1 MEINNA
7 LARTKVLLS
16 PAGSM
21 RHLVHRARHRQRE
34 IMKKPHI
41 AVFEALSHPLRIK
54 MIELLGRKE
63 RRMEELSEKLD
74 INQSSISHHLVV
86 LREARLLITE
96 RRGKPAYH
104 RLDKKLLQA
113 ALDDLQRSARL
124 DLGTRDD

>member
-7 LARTKVLLS
+7 PARTKVLAW
-16 PAGSM
+16 PAVQPAAAPS
-21 RHLVHRARHRQRE
+21 HLHRS

-63 RRMEELSEKLD
+63 RRMEELSEKLN

-86 LREARLLITE
+86 LREARLLLTE

-113 ALDDLQRSARL
+113 ALDDLARTARL
-124 DLGTRDD
+124 GEETEED

>member
-7 LARTKVLLS
+7 PARTKVLAWPAVQPRAAPS
-16 PAGSM
+16 PARS
-21 RHLVHRARHRQRE
+21 

-63 RRMEELSEKLD
+63 RRMEELSEKLN

-86 LREARLLITE
+86 LREARLLLTE

-113 ALDDLQRSARL
+113 ALDELARTARL
-124 DLGTRDD
+124 GEETEED